1 MPKIAIASCY
11 DKRNYGSVLQAYAT
25 QYTLSRL
32 GCDALTLDKSG
43 LAGAIAHGR
52 RRYYAEHAL
61 DVSLYNT
68 KLGFVYHRARQ
79 KTDRDFGGKMCKRSA
94 AFERFV
100 SDHFDFAPRMDDFR
114 ELADYCKGFD
124 GVVVGSDQL
133 WLPVNIA
140 GGYYT
145 LSFVEPPTKKIS
157 YATSFGVSSLSQR
170 ELGRAARFLSSF
182 DSISVREVTGV
193 QIVEGATGQKCPVVC
208 DPTMLMTRE
217 EWLDVADEGY
227 PRPQKDYVFCY
238 FLGKNLWNRRCAER
252 LARSYGCAL
261 VAVTHIDEYVEYDE
275 GYADVYPYDADPSAW
290 IGLLAGAK
298 YVCTDSF
305 HGTVFAT
312 LFNRPFFTFRRYE
325 DAGRQ
330 STNSRLDTLLGKLGL
345 MDRLCETDEAFEA
358 ARMCEIDFG
367 VVDERIAAFR
377 GESESYLVHALGL
390 DGRSPS
396 GEDEQGLIA

>member
-61 DVSLYNT
+61 DVSLYKA
-68 KLGFVYHRARQ
+68 KLGFAYHRARQ
-79 KTDRDFGGKMCKRSA
+79 KIDRGFGDKMRRRSA

-100 SDHFDFAPRMDDFR
+100 SDRFDFSPRMDDFR
-114 ELADYCKGFD
+114 ELTDYCKGFD
-124 GVVVGSDQL
+124 GVLVGSDQL

-157 YATSFGVSSLSQR
+157 YATSFGVSSLSCKD
-170 ELGRAARFLSSF
+170 LGRATGFLSSF
-182 DSISVREVTGV
+182 DSISVREATGA
-193 QIVEGATGQKCPVVC
+193 QIVEEAMGKKCPIVC
-208 DPTMLMTRE
+208 DPTMLMTHD
-217 EWLDVADEGY
+217 EWLDVADKSY
-227 PRPQKDYVFCY
+227 PHPQKDYVFCY

-252 LARSYGCAL
+252 LARSCGCAL
-261 VAVTHIDEYVEYDE
+261 VAVTHLDEFVEYDE
-275 GYADVYPYDADPSAW
+275 GYADVYPYDAGPAAW
-290 IGLLAGAK
+290 IGLLASAR

-330 STNSRLDTLLGKLGL
+330 STNSRLDTLLEKLGL
-345 MDRLCETDEAFEA
+345 MGRLCETEGAFDTA
-358 ARMCEIDFG
+358 CACEIDFDA
-367 VVDERIAAFR
+367 VDERIAAFR
-377 GESESYLVHALGL
+377 GESESYLAKALGL
-390 DGRSPS
+390 DGFGPS
-396 GEDEQGLIA
+396 GEGAQGASA